1 MSNDNAMIEA
11 EKTDLAVHADLCAQ
25 RYDRVDRRLKRIENM
40 LYVLIGGMLTTATLL
55 KVEVAPIL
63 AALAQAALK

>member
-1 MSNDNAMIEA
+1 MSNDNAMIPA
-11 EKTDLAVHADLCAQ
+11 EKTDLAVHVDLCAQ

-40 LYVLIGGMLTTATLL
+40 LYVLIGGMLTTAALL

-63 AALAQAALK
+63 ADLAQAALK

>member
-1 MSNDNAMIEA
+1 
-11 EKTDLAVHADLCAQ
+11 
-25 RYDRVDRRLKRIENM
+25 VDRRLKRIENM

>member
-1 MSNDNAMIEA
+1 VSNDNAIIDA
-11 EKTDLAVHADLCAQ
+11 EKKDLAVHAELCAQ
-25 RYDRVDRRLKRIENM
+25 RYDRVDRRLRRIEHM
-40 LYVLIGGMLTTATLL
+40 LYVLIGGMLGTAALL